1 MKYQYNAANIL
12 AIHETLVWADM
23 ASATKVKNSNK
34 KTVTVKTT
42 EHEKTCLS
50 VCLAAKANDTKLPP
64 FIVFMEAK
72 GGTNALEKEIVF

>member
-1 MKYQYNAANIL
+1 MLQIFLLYTKP
-12 AIHETLVWADM
+12 VWADM
-23 ASATKVKNSNK
+23 ASATKVENSNK